1 MSQQLIKIGSQPN
14 DGTGDTLR
22 EGADKINANFS
33 ELYQSVG
40 TGYFLPTATNTTLG
54 GVRIDGT
61 SITITNG
68 VISAAVTSNYV
79 LPTATSSIL
88 GGVKVDNTTITV
100 NGSGVISS
108 VIPTASTSI
117 KGGVKVDGT
126 TIVIDGS
133 GVISVAD
140 SGASVTTG
148 ATAPSSPAVGDL
160 WYDTV
165 GGRTY
170 VYFDASWVDANPV
183 QQETISLSVLQQV
196 VADSTDFADFQI
208 RIAAL

>member
-22 EGADKINANFS
+22 EGADKINANFA

-40 TGYFLPTATNTTLG
+40 TGYFLPNATTTTLG
-54 GVRIDGT
+54 GVRVDGT
-61 SITITNG
+61 SITVING

-79 LPTATSSIL
+79 LPIATGSIL
-88 GGVKVDNTTITV
+88 GGVKVDSTTITV

-108 VIPTASTSI
+108 VLPTASTSI

-126 TIVIDGS
+126 TISITD
-133 GVISVAD
+133 GVISVVG
-140 SGASVTTG
+140 SGASVTTS
-148 ATAPSSPAVGDL
+148 ATAPSSPSVGDL
-160 WYDTV
+160 WYDTN

-170 VYFDASWVDANPV
+170 VYFDNSWVDANPV
-183 QQETISLSVLQQV
+183 QQETISLTVLQQV
-196 VADSTDFADFQI
+196 VADSTDFADFQT